1 MNSQT
6 SENHFH
12 LKTTRQPIKR
22 VPPPG
27 ACPACQGFLENIS
40 HSSTDEGHSA
50 ATPDLWGDCRLSP
63 TAHKL
68 KCQLSGF
75 LSQDNKDLPTVSNF
89 PAFFEQ
95 IFQMNHLIKHKAR
108 LYANILYGIIKHIL
122 RKKLTYALET
132 KNLQN
137 IAYPP
142 LDCLYKY
149 MRALKDQL
157 AFLII
162 QHIVPNTYSI
172 YCMGEANIGK
182 LQIATSLMTES
193 AATRTFKRL
202 SHVLRG
208 MLKSIFFLS
217 QIYNIGI

>member
-162 QHIVPNTYSI
+162 QHIVPNTQRLLHGRSKHRQTPNRYFTHDRK
-172 YCMGEANIGK
+172 CCNTH
-182 LQIATSLMTES
+182 LQEIISCSKGNAEKHIFSES
-193 AATRTFKRL
+193 NL
-202 SHVLRG
+202 
-208 MLKSIFFLS
+208 
-217 QIYNIGI
+217 